1 MDEETKRREEIEA
14 RLEER
19 TLRQEQERR
28 WQEERMQEWQ
38 RMEQALLAERQ
49 VAQQQMQTMFSYL
62 QGLGA
67 SINYQLPPTVP
78 WPPPPLPQIGF
89 PSIFPPHGAT
99 GTHVSMNLFTW
110 LRIHIQILR
119 YFMSIYHVLYLKEH
133 LDSLRRHQ
141 D

>member
-14 RLEER
+14 RLEEER

-67 SINYQLPPTVP
+67 SINYQPPPTVP

-89 PSIFPPHGAT
+89 PSIFPSPGAT
-99 GTHVSMNLFTW
+99 GTPVSMNLFTC
-110 LRIHIQILR
+110 LGIHIDLE
-119 YFMSIYHVLYLKEH
+119 M
-133 LDSLRRHQ
+133 
-141 D
+141 